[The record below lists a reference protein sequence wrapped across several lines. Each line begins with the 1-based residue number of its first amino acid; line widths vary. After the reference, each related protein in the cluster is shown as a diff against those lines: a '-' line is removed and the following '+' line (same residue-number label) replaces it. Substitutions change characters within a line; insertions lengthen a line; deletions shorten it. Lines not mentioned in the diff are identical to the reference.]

1 MKINPMQIINTI
13 QDRLN
18 KKYPDAKIRVFR
30 DMRDE
35 KGNTL
40 RSLEI
45 EHNLTN
51 GSDKIY
57 HFVNNIMLK
66 GMPEITAELLK
77 IVNPDNEIDDDGRPS
92 WVFEINVFNEN
103 DKDNNDYMDRYF
115 HHIDEDEL
123 D

>member
-1 MKINPMQIINTI
+1 MQIINTI

-103 DKDNNDYMDRYF
+103 DKDNDDYMDRYF